1 LAKTMSIDDRLSGT
15 YLWLALGIVG
25 AWLFSR
31 FSRRRQKAFIDVSE
45 KAEKSHPK
53 AIRSRRVQVSEGGP
67 GILSLG
73 FELLGAVAIRLAQRY
88 AKSWSAGLV
97 AQLKSSPDVPTVP
110 RSLTDP
116 GTSTLARPP
125 TQSEA
130 ASEELWEKKS
140 YSKGIIGLFK
150 NTAFEWLEDKCPSSV
165 QHWHTSQCFPWR
177 PWSWCS

>member
-1 LAKTMSIDDRLSGT
+1 LAKTTSIDDRLSGT
-15 YLWLALGIVG
+15 SLWLALGIVG
-25 AWLFSR
+25 AWLIFP
-31 FSRRRQKAFIDVSE
+31 FFRRRQKAFIGVSE

-53 AIRSRRVQVSEGGP
+53 AIRSRRVKVSEGGP

-97 AQLKSSPDVPTVP
+97 AQLKSSPDVPTAP

-125 TQSEA
+125 SQSEPVD
-130 ASEELWEKKS
+130 EKLRAEKS
-140 YSKGIIGLFK
+140 YLKGVI
-150 NTAFEWLEDKCPSSV
+150 APFEEY
-165 QHWHTSQCFPWR
+165 SQ
-177 PWSWCS
+177 